1 MAWWTGSFKTAAI
14 AALSSSL
21 RRALA
26 RPLSCV
32 AWCAAYPD
40 GTDALPAHRVSLV
53 DERGE
58 VAVMLEGQPQMEVG
72 CHTDVMDSCPKSVAI
87 PMLLRSANPHIIA
100 VDEITQA
107 RDLAAME
114 EAAYC
119 GVRFLATLHADSAD
133 DLQRRPLLQK
143 LQKMHLFEK
152 AITIHMAD
160 TLRRYTIRDL

>member
-1 MAWWTGSFKTAAI
+1 
-14 AALSSSL
+14 
-21 RRALA
+21 
-26 RPLSCV
+26 
-32 AWCAAYPD
+32 
-40 GTDALPAHRVSLV
+40 
-53 DERGE
+53 
-58 VAVMLEGQPQMEVG
+58 MEVG

-87 PMLLRSANPHIIA
+87 PMLLRSANPQIIA

>member
-1 MAWWTGSFKTAAI
+1 
-14 AALSSSL
+14 
-21 RRALA
+21 
-26 RPLSCV
+26 
-32 AWCAAYPD
+32 
-40 GTDALPAHRVSLV
+40 
-53 DERGE
+53 
-58 VAVMLEGQPQMEVG
+58 MLEGQPQMEVG
-72 CHTDVMDSCPKSVAI
+72 CHTDIMDSCPKSVAI
-87 PMLLRSANPHIIA
+87 PMLLRSANPQIIA

-133 DLQRRPLLQK
+133 DLHRRPLLQK